1 MTTVAAIKG
10 KMGDYEY
17 YQATMKPQDVISKS
31 SAAINYFTPETWEE
45 MGNNAR
51 LQREPDFKRIK
62 EEIAPYLIKSKKR
75 FFNSIVVLLDESK
88 CDFQSLKDFPATQD
102 GKSTFVS
109 KLLLPAYQE
118 KSETLGF
125 LEIRETK
132 GMLILD
138 GQHRMLALKTALN
151 EQNELR
157 EIFKKQEENFD
168 EYKNHDVDEDDISVI
183 FLKCEELEEKMKIFE
198 DLNTYAKRQSRDVE
212 IFGSVSNP
220 WYVIARKFTK
230 NPGINQ
236 EIDGKEPQIDFLK
249 HFVQKKGTN
258 LGPRNKP
265 ITTATHIVQIVKFLT
280 KNMNFKSQMQL
291 DTMTNEMDVAQ
302 KICNKELNEFFS
314 NVGIFKKIL
323 FSEKSNENVTKYRD
337 RSGKDALILKPMPQ
351 VALFKA
357 IHFLKNKMDMDINS
371 IYKALDR
378 IDFSYPDQTKH
389 QWLYWVISDAG
400 TITTS
405 GKVESALSR
414 MLIYFAAGEAKCK
427 KLENGEEWLAELFED
442 YNFLMGG
449 GEKELPKPVLK

>member
-31 SAAINYFTPETWEE
+31 AAAINYFTPETWEE

-62 EEIAPYLIKSKKR
+62 EEIAPYLIRSKKR
-75 FFNSIVVLLDESK
+75 FFNSIVVLLDENK
-88 CDFQSLKDFPATQD
+88 CDFQSLKDFPATQN

-125 LEIRETK
+125 LEIKETK

-138 GQHRMLALKTALN
+138 GQHRMLALKTAIN

-157 EIFKKQEENFD
+157 DIFKKQEEDFD
-168 EYKNHDVDEDDISVI
+168 QYRNHQVEEDDISII
-183 FLKCEELEEKMKIFE
+183 FLKCEDLEEKMKIFE
-198 DLNTYAKRQSRDVE
+198 DLNTYAKRQSKDVE

-230 NPGINQ
+230 NPVINQ
-236 EIDGKEPQIDFLK
+236 EIDGKAPAIDFLK
-249 HFVQKKGTN
+249 NFVQKKGTA

-265 ITTATHIVQIVKFLT
+265 ITTATHIVQIIKFLT
-280 KNMNFKSQMQL
+280 KDMNFKSQMQL
-291 DTMTNEMDVAQ
+291 DTIVKEMEVAQ
-302 KICNKELNEFFS
+302 SVCNRELNEFFS

-323 FSEKSNENVTKYRD
+323 ITEKDNKNVTKYRED
-337 RSGKDALILKPMPQ
+337 SSKDALILKPMPH

-357 IHFLKNKMDMDINS
+357 IHFLKGKTDMDIDT
-371 IYKALDR
+371 IYKEANK
-378 IDFSYPDQTKH
+378 IDYSYEKGKNH

-405 GKVESALSR
+405 GKVEGVLSR
-414 MLIYFAAGEAKCK
+414 MLVYFIAGKSRCK
-427 KLENGEEWLAELFED
+427 KFENGQEWLDELLKD
-442 YNFLMGG
+442 Y
-449 GEKELPKPVLK
+449 KELAGDVSELPTPKFK

>member
-17 YQATMKPQDVISKS
+17 FQATMKPQDVISKS
-31 SAAINYFTPETWEE
+31 AAAINYFTPETWEE

-62 EEIAPYLIKSKKR
+62 EEIAPYLIRSKKR
-75 FFNSIVVLLDESK
+75 FFNSIVVLLDENK
-88 CDFQSLKDFPATQD
+88 CEFHSLKEHTTMSD
-102 GKSTFVS
+102 GKPTFVS
-109 KLLLPAYQE
+109 KLLQPAYQ
-118 KSETLGF
+118 KKAETIGF
-125 LEIRETK
+125 LEIEESK

-157 EIFKKQEENFD
+157 DVFKKQDEDFD
-168 EYKNHDVDEDDISVI
+168 TYSDHEVDEDDMSVI
-183 FLKCEELEEKMKIFE
+183 FLKCEDFEEKMKIFE
-198 DLNTYAKRQSRDVE
+198 DLNTYAKRQSKDVE

-220 WYVIARKFTK
+220 WFVLCRNYVK
-230 NPGINQ
+230 NAEINK
-236 EIDGKEPQIDFLK
+236 GVDFLK
-249 HFVQKKGTN
+249 DFVQKKGTA

-265 ITTATHIVQIVKFLT
+265 ITTATHIVQIAKFLT
-280 KNMNFKSQMQL
+280 DKMKFKNQMQL
-291 DTMTNEMDVAQ
+291 DSIKQKMAVAQ
-302 KICNKELNEFFS
+302 SLCNKELNEFFT

-323 FSEKSNENVTKYRD
+323 VSEKSNENVTKYRD
-337 RSGKDALILKPMPQ
+337 RNGKDALLLKPMPQ

-357 IHFLKNKMDMDINS
+357 IHFLKNKMDMDISS

-414 MLIYFAAGEAKCK
+414 MLVYFVAGEAKCK
-427 KLENGEEWLAELFED
+427 KLENGKEWLAELFED

-449 GEKELPKPVLK
+449 EEKELPKPVLK

>member
-31 SAAINYFTPETWEE
+31 AAAINYFTPETWEE

-62 EEIAPYLIKSKKR
+62 EEIAPYLIRSKKR

-138 GQHRMLALKTALN
+138 GQHRMLALKTAIN

-168 EYKNHDVDEDDISVI
+168 DYRNHEVEEDDISVI
-183 FLKCEELEEKMKIFE
+183 FLKCEDLEEKMKIFE
-198 DLNTYAKRQSRDVE
+198 DLNTYAKRQSKDVE

-230 NPGINQ
+230 NPEINQ
-236 EIDGKEPQIDFLK
+236 EIDGKAPKIDFLK
-249 HFVQKKGTN
+249 DFVQKKGTA

-280 KNMNFKSQMQL
+280 RKMKFKSQMQL
-291 DTMTNEMDVAQ
+291 DTMVEDMEMAQ
-302 KICNKELNEFFS
+302 NICNRELNEFFL

-323 FSEKSNENVTKYRD
+323 VTEASNKNVTKYRED
-337 RSGKDALILKPMPQ
+337 SGKDALILKPMPH

-357 IHFLKNKMDMDINS
+357 IHFLKENTDMDIDA
-371 IYKALDR
+371 IYRAANK
-378 IDFSYPDQTKH
+378 IDFSYEKGSNH
-389 QWLYWVISDAG
+389 QWLKWVISDAG

-405 GKVESALSR
+405 GKVEGVLTR
-414 MLIYFAAGEAKCK
+414 MLVYFIAGKPRCEKF
-427 KLENGEEWLAELFED
+427 ENGQEWLNELFEN
-442 YNFLMGG
+442 Y
-449 GEKELPKPVLK
+449 KELAGDVSALPEPKFK

>member
-10 KMGDYEY
+10 RMGDYEY

-31 SAAINYFTPETWEE
+31 AAAINYFTPETWEE

-62 EEIAPYLIKSKKR
+62 EEIAPYLIRSKKR
-75 FFNSIVVLLDESK
+75 FFNSIVVLLDENK
-88 CDFQSLKDFPATQD
+88 CDFHSLKEHTTMND
-102 GKSTFVS
+102 GKPTFVS
-109 KLLLPAYQE
+109 KLLQPAYQ
-118 KSETLGF
+118 KKAETIGF
-125 LEIRETK
+125 LEIEESK

-157 EIFKKQEENFD
+157 DVFKKQDEDFD
-168 EYKNHDVDEDDISVI
+168 SYSDHEVDEDDISVI
-183 FLKCEELEEKMKIFE
+183 FLKCEDFEEKMKIFE
-198 DLNTYAKRQSRDVE
+198 DLNTYAKRQSKDVE

-220 WYVIARKFTK
+220 WFVLCRNYVK
-230 NPGINQ
+230 NNEINN
-236 EIDGKEPQIDFLK
+236 GIDFLK
-249 HFVQKKGTN
+249 DFVQKKGTA

-265 ITTATHIVQIVKFLT
+265 ITTATHIVQIAKFLT
-280 KNMNFKSQMQL
+280 DKMKFKSQMQL
-291 DTMTNEMDVAQ
+291 DSIKQKMEVAQ
-302 KICNKELNEFFS
+302 NLCNKELNEFFT

-323 FSEKSNENVTKYRD
+323 ISEKSNENVTKYRE
-337 RSGKDALILKPMPQ
+337 RSAKDALILKPMPQ

-357 IHFLKNKMDMDINS
+357 IHFLKNKMDMDLVS
-371 IYKALDR
+371 IYKALDK
-378 IDFSYPDQTKH
+378 IDYSYPEETKH

-414 MLIYFAAGEAKCK
+414 MLVYFAAGEAKCK
-427 KLENGEEWLAELFED
+427 KLENGEAWLAELFED

-449 GEKELPKPVLK
+449 EEKELPKPVLK